1 MTLNSLPRIA
11 RTAGSLVLAQGGV
24 VRGITNWGSF
34 LLTKPVKKNQRRY
47 DTGHHFI
54 MRFDASPAV
63 QELVKKTVAVD
74 PRMVRCGVVKMG
86 GTLREIHDVK
96 GKVDWRR
103 SEGGE
108 LGKSFI
114 DGL

>member
-1 MTLNSLPRIA
+1 
-11 RTAGSLVLAQGGV
+11 
-24 VRGITNWGSF
+24 
-34 LLTKPVKKNQRRY
+34 
-47 DTGHHFI
+47 

-74 PRMVRCGVVKMG
+74 PRMVRCGMVKMG

-103 SEGGE
+103 SEGGG